1 MGPDLDAFLRARRA
15 AGGCRQRACRAA
27 GPPRLHPR
35 LVTGS
40 RGHVA
45 GSRRGS
51 CAVEV
56 ASPTPVIPAPSMGVV
71 APVDMIVERKLGV
84 ASLEDVLPLRRA
96 LFVAPLPLFGPTEGS
111 LALPDG
117 GGRLRLNGWE
127 NEAEHTTDEPLL
139 GSNAL

>member
-51 CAVEV
+51 CAVEGRV
-56 ASPTPVIPAPSMGVV
+56 TPPLDPPAFLGGV
-71 APVDMIVERKLGV
+71 APGRF
-84 ASLEDVLPLRRA
+84 DVGAEP
-96 LFVAPLPLFGPTEGS
+96 
-111 LALPDG
+111 G
-117 GGRLRLNGWE
+117 GGTAGGLAPFTRGLFRGPVPPFWP
-127 NEAEHTTDEPLL
+127 DE
-139 GSNAL
+139 